1 MIFEI
6 MFALFIIT
14 GLLMVGFF
22 AFMLFATDH
31 KNIKLILFII
41 AVLMFVICAIGVSS
55 LSITRS
61 TEIIESNCIISNETI
76 DALVDFN
83 SNTGYGRLTL
93 FGISYVINKD
103 SISYIVIYGDKVETV
118 YFGGY
123 LRDPDTIRYA
133 NQYCLIYS

>member
-22 AFMLFATDH
+22 AFMLATDH
-31 KNIKLILFII
+31 KNIKSILFII
-41 AVLMFVICAIGVSS
+41 TVLMFVICAIGVSS

-76 DALVDFN
+76 DSLVNFN
-83 SNTGYGRLTL
+83 SDTGYGRLTL
-93 FGISYVINKD
+93 FGITYVINKD
-103 SISYIVIYGDKVETV
+103 SISHVVIYGDKVETV